1 VIRQRVLQWFE
12 SQKVGGL
19 QWALMSSAIKALR
32 LAHAP
37 LGRQR
42 FARALSRAGDRAN
55 VSIGAGRARLPGWIN
70 TDIDRGAEAYLDL
83 TKRWPLQGSGV
94 WRIYGDNVIE
104 HFDLAAG
111 RIVLHNCYEALAPG
125 GRIRLVTP
133 DVECTAR
140 GYLVGG
146 PEFAAPHLKLLRS
159 YGKVAEYPVDL
170 LRVTFAEWGHW
181 SGYCY
186 DFSALRTELE
196 RAGFVNV
203 VRAESEQSGD
213 SVFRN
218 LESRAGS
225 IETELQLVVEADR
238 PLR

>member
-1 VIRQRVLQWFE
+1 VQVSVE
-12 SQKVGGL
+12 PGD
-19 QWALMSSAIKALR
+19 
-32 LAHAP
+32 AH
-37 LGRQR
+37 
-42 FARALSRAGDRAN
+42 
-55 VSIGAGRARLPGWIN
+55 
-70 TDIDRGAEAYLDL
+70 
-83 TKRWPLQGSGV
+83 
-94 WRIYGDNVIE
+94 
-104 HFDLAAG
+104 
-111 RIVLHNCYEALAPG
+111 
-125 GRIRLVTP
+125 
-133 DVECTAR
+133 
-140 GYLVGG
+140 
-146 PEFAAPHLKLLRS
+146 LRS